1 MCKTFCDQML
11 VEEDRVTF
19 RAVLVGDSSVGKTS
33 ILNRFV
39 NNRFNPSEP
48 NTVGALY
55 ESYTSSRL
63 GHEVEVQIWDT
74 AGTEQYRSLTPV
86 YFRQAAGAIIVYDIT
101 SRSSFA
107 SLETWLSMFRGFCQ
121 ENAAVMIVANKLDLD
136 EFRRVEPTEGR
147 EWAQK
152 NNCRFAETS
161 AQTGEGV
168 TDLFND
174 LVDALVEQSTGAM
187 DAMDNSGQRVE
198 LAKDGQGDKGSCC

>member
-1 MCKTFCDQML
+1 
-11 VEEDRVTF
+11 
-19 RAVLVGDSSVGKTS
+19 VLVGDSSVGKTS

-55 ESYTSSRL
+55 ESYSSSRM

-86 YFRQAAGAIIVYDIT
+86 YFRQAAAAVIVYDIT
-101 SRSSFA
+101 SQSSFA
-107 SLETWLSMFRGFCQ
+107 SLEAWLSMFRGFCQ
-121 ENAAVMIVANKLDLD
+121 ENAVVTIVANKLDLE
-136 EFRRVEPTEGR
+136 EFRRVDPANGR

-152 NNCRFAETS
+152 NGCRYMETS

-168 TDLFND
+168 ADLFND
-174 LVDALVEQSTGAM
+174 LLDALAEQSTSAM
-187 DAMDNSGQRVE
+187 DDRGGHGVE
-198 LAKDGQGDKGSCC
+198 FAKDEQGSCC